1 MDGGKSR
8 HGDIGSCT
16 GDDEM
21 KKRLLLVNPV
31 CGILST
37 GRICTDIAK
46 QYEAEGWEVKIAYG
60 RNGEVPAQYKKY
72 GVRIGNVVEVYIHAL
87 ISRIFGYHAT
97 GWCSKSGTKRF
108 VKWAEEWN
116 PDLVWLHNLHD
127 NYVNVEVLFKWI
139 KSRPNMQVKWT
150 HHDFWA
156 MTGCCTYLNRGECGG
171 WRNGC
176 ENCQWR
182 QRRAGMFGGSQ
193 RREFLR
199 KKESFLGVKNMQM
212 ISPSKWVADLLK
224 QSFLGCYPVEVIHN
238 TIDLSVF
245 KHRESDFR
253 KRYGLEDKKIIL
265 GVSGFWNSKNKGIE
279 DFIALSDMLD
289 DRYAIVLVGV
299 DKKTKKR
306 LPGRIIALERTNSA
320 VELAEIYSVADVFF
334 NPTKLDNFPTVNLEA
349 RACGCPIVT
358 YDSGGC
364 AETVEGY
371 ENAIVLKDENKT
383 PKAAV
388 RAIETALNR

>member
-1 MDGGKSR
+1 MRLRGQQRKING
-8 HGDIGSCT
+8 
-16 GDDEM
+16 M
-21 KKRLLLVNPV
+21 KRLLLVNPV

-37 GRICTDIAK
+37 GRICTDIA
-46 QYEAEGWEVKIAYG
+46 QAYEKEGWDVKIAYG
-60 RNGEVPAQYKKY
+60 RRGEVPERYKKY
-72 GVRIGNVVEVYIHAL
+72 GVRIGNTVEVYLHAL

-97 GWCSKSGTKRF
+97 GWCSKLGTKRF

-139 KSRPNMQVKWT
+139 KSRPNMKVKWT
-150 HHDFWA
+150 HHDCWA
-156 MTGCCTYLNRGECGG
+156 FTGGCTHFIHRNCMGWKDGCANCRVKMTRS
-171 WRNGC
+171 
-176 ENCQWR
+176 
-182 QRRAGMFGGSQ
+182 GMFCGSQ
-193 RREFLR
+193 KREFLR
-199 KKESFLGVKNMQM
+199 KKVTFTGVKHMQM
-212 ISPSKWVADLLK
+212 ISPSRWVADFLK
-224 QSFLGCYPVEVIHN
+224 QGFLGCYPVEVVHN

-245 KHRESDFR
+245 KHRGSDFR
-253 KRYGLEDKKIIL
+253 KRYGLDGKKIIL
-265 GVSGFWNSKNKGIE
+265 GVAGFWNSKYKGIE

-320 VELAEIYSVADVFF
+320 VELAEIYSAADIFF

-349 RACGCPIVT
+349 RACGCPIIT

-371 ENAIVLKDENKT
+371 DRAIVLKGDEKS
-383 PKAAV
+383 P
-388 RAIETALNR
+388 IGFLGALKQIQ